1 MTGNNKGGRVS
12 FSGFDK
18 KKNKNKIK
26 KIAFAVAVI
35 GLSLFAAG
43 VVVFDKLFVVNNIEI
58 HGNNEYTAEE
68 AAIFGKEIGIEKG
81 MHLFSFDREEK
92 ALEAKYRLSLF
103 DSVSVSL
110 SLPDTVVL
118 NVKEAIPCFYISKNH
133 EHYILSEELRVIS
146 RTENAADAEAL
157 ALIKAE
163 IGNIEKCIVGE
174 FLAVDDDNAEIFK
187 SLYDILAEEGVA
199 ADVSEIDTTDKFNIN
214 LQYKG
219 RFAVKIGSKEDLV
232 SKVRFMAAIEQKLK
246 VDDSGYID
254 VSDETGREGTFLPF
268 VRG

>member
-18 KKNKNKIK
+18 KRKKNKIK
-26 KIAFAVAVI
+26 KMAFVALVVM
-35 GLSLFAAG
+35 LSLLAAS

-58 HGNNEYTAEE
+58 RGNREYTAEE
-68 AAIFGKEIGIEKG
+68 ATLFGKEIGIEKG

-92 ALEAKYRLSLF
+92 ALEAKYRLSIF

-118 NVKEAIPCFYISKNH
+118 KVKEAEPCFYISKNH

-163 IGNIEKCIVGE
+163 IGNIEKCVVGE
-174 FLAVDDDNAEIFK
+174 FLAVKDDNDEIFK
-187 SLYDILAEEGVA
+187 SLYDILVEEGVA
-199 ADVSEIDTTDKFNIN
+199 ADVSEIDTTDKFDINI
-214 LQYKG
+214 QYKG
-219 RFAVKIGSKEDLV
+219 RFTVKIGSKEELV
-232 SKVRFMAAIEQKLK
+232 SKVRFMDAIEQKLK
-246 VDDSGYID
+246 ADDSGYID
-254 VSDETGREGTFLPF
+254 VSDERGREGTFLPF